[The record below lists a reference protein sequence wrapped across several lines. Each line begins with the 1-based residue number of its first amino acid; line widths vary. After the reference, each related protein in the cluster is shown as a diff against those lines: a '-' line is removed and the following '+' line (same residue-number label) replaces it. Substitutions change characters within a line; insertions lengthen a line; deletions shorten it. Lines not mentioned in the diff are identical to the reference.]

1 MLINYMWTERY
12 KLRVMLS
19 ISLRP
24 GWLGHS
30 IRQGTQEEVG
40 CSILAEKSEHETD
53 FGIISI

>member
-1 MLINYMWTERY
+1 MWTERY
-12 KLRVMLS
+12 KLKVMLS